1 MLAGVALAASE
12 LPVGLV
18 QRHGLGRRIHER
30 GGEPEVRFLLHDHER
45 VLPVWLDGQLLP
57 VRWGNRRGQ
66 SRGLPCT
73 AWTRRETVEAGGWG
87 DREVVRVVIPATM
100 GLDGGIWYRV
110 REGVW
115 GLLVRDGR
123 GAPAVYVLVEPAS
136 HYYQIMTRSAWM
148 PVLIN
153 ERI

>member
-1 MLAGVALAASE
+1 MIAGIALAYSG
-12 LPVGLV
+12 LPVELIA
-18 QRHGLGRRIHER
+18 RHGLRRRVHDR
-30 GGEPEVRFLLHDHER
+30 GGEPEVQFLLHAAER
-45 VLPVWLDGQLLP
+45 VLPVWLDGRLQI

-110 REGVW
+110 REGVR
-115 GLLVRDGR
+115 GLLVRDNR

-136 HYYQIMTRSAWM
+136 HYYAVMTRSAWM
-148 PVLIN
+148 PVLVN